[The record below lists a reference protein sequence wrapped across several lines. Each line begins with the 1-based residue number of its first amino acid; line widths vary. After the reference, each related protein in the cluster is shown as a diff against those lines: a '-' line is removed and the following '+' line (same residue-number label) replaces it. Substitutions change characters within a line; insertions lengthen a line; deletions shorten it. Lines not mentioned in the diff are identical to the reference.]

1 LCDHLASRTIFCMAV
16 VYYNLYAWCFTPFY
30 PYLPAGDPGAWVGG
44 LVTSQISVDV
54 QRMVYLP
61 LILRD

>member
-1 LCDHLASRTIFCMAV
+1 MAV